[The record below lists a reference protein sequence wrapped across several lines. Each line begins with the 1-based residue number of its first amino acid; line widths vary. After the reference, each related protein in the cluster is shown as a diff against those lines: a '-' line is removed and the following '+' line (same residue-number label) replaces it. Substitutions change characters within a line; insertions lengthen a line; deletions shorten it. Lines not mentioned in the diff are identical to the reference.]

1 MRAAPLRLNSTC
13 GGSSTSFLTK
23 RGKERIGRSA
33 LAVLAV
39 ALVLCGWCL
48 SGPALAEIICADDLL
63 PEGMAVTATG
73 TSPSC
78 AGSCRAREMKPVCG
92 AVMKICASEPIP
104 KGYVLDSITTT
115 PGCQCV
121 GAEDNAYVIRYVGIQ
136 DEPGLSFETD
146 PSASDRYQHGDGSFG
161 DFSSQGPTGFLERE
175 RYPYG
180 DPPFGNVL
188 CATKSMQAQPYGNP
202 PLASPPQARGL
213 QLPDSGFQ
221 LPDNGASSPWSVS
234 PPSWNSNDQQSE
246 PFRVGQ

>member
-1 MRAAPLRLNSTC
+1 MIPRYAIRGFAAAFAIYACCVT
-13 GGSSTSFLTK
+13 
-23 RGKERIGRSA
+23 
-33 LAVLAV
+33 
-39 ALVLCGWCL
+39 
-48 SGPALAEIICADDLL
+48 GPALAELVCADDLL
-63 PEGMAVTATG
+63 PEGMVVTATG

-92 AVMKICASEPIP
+92 PVMKICASQPIP

-146 PSASDRYQHGDGSFG
+146 PSADNRYQHGDDSSG
-161 DFSSQGPTGFLERE
+161 DFRTQGSTGFLEKE

-188 CATKSMQAQPYGNP
+188 CATRSAPPQPYGSP
-202 PLASPPQARGL
+202 ALPSPPQVRGGM

-221 LPDNGASSPWSVS
+221 LPDNGTSSPWSLS